1 MITRVPAIEYRA
13 LETTEERRF
22 DPYVLGIIGG
32 GTLLSVAVWALAIA
46 KVVEMVEVLGPR

>member
-46 KVVEMVEVLGPR
+46 KVVEMVEMLGPH